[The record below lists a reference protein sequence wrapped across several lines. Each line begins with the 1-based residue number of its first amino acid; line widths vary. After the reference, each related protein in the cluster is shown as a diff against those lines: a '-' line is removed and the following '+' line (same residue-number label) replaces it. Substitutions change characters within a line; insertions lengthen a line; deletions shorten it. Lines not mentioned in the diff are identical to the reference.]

1 MFRAHVATG
10 RSMINRS
17 WLPSAGEAAHRR
29 IVGFGL
35 AIIALVA
42 FGYGATILTTA
53 SAATP
58 TTLLSGVVSML
69 VCVGALAWL
78 ASLVFGSPW
87 RT

>member
-1 MFRAHVATG
+1 MFRARVSSG
-10 RSMINRS
+10 RTMINRS
-17 WLPSAGEAAHRR
+17 WPPPAGEAAHRR

-42 FGYGATILTTA
+42 FGYGAAILTTA

-69 VCVGALAWL
+69 VCVGVVAWL
-78 ASLVFGSPW
+78 ASLFRGSPW